1 MPAQAR
7 ATYGRRIDKV
17 ASGEGQPDVDG
28 VARLTIHGSRDF
40 VCRLFGKGRW
50 AQSRRRNEMRSD
62 GCHKDG
68 AKQQLHVCMCVSSS
82 RAVSTASTRHTVQWR
97 VRKGAVALRVAV
109 VSSYR

>member
-40 VCRLFGKGRW
+40 VCRLFGKGRR
-50 AQSRRRNEMRSD
+50 AQSRRRYEMRSD

-68 AKQQLHVCMCVSSS
+68 AKQQSACVYVCKLKQSSQYGQYS
-82 RAVSTASTRHTVQWR
+82 AQ
-97 VRKGAVALRVAV
+97 
-109 VSSYR
+109 